1 MNATT
6 IGNYALFAGGYTTKA
21 IDTVDAYDISL
32 TRSTPTALSN
42 PRYST
47 SAVTVGN
54 YALFACG
61 SATSG
66 VSTVVDVY
74 TVI

>member
-1 MNATT
+1 MDAST

-32 TRSTPTALSN
+32 TRSTPTALSAA
-42 PRYST
+42 RYSM
-47 SAVTVGN
+47 SAATVGN

-61 SATSG
+61 SAASG
-66 VSTVVDVY
+66 VSAVVDVY